1 MFKPDSATI
10 LSIFTA
16 PQKVVVP
23 RYQRNFAWGRTEAQ
37 ELMEDVKIKMSDPNF
52 NLFLGTVIFDISK
65 NSNGEMFV
73 IDGQQRI
80 TSASILLI
88 ACRQVA
94 KKKNSQLADAIQEK
108 ISFKDPYSGKYEGQ
122 RLLVSPSIRDVYDYI
137 SLDNWSGNFPDKI
150 GSKQVKRQVNKIRS
164 LFEYFLS
171 EIKDFKAKELETFV
185 RSLYDAYF
193 IKIDIENTSQAFDIF
208 ERMNARGLPLDV
220 ADLLKNHLFANIDNG
235 EIGEKWNEI
244 VENSGTTP
252 LRMLKYFWVSKN
264 GYVKKSDLYRGLK
277 EYSLKNGAEM
287 LVNELEDFSYF
298 YWMVREGELSDI
310 KEYLEEKGLFEITSN
325 ESYLRKFF
333 DSIEGIR
340 LFRITQIYPVLYSA
354 ICAYQKENERA
365 AKDILSLLEIFEKY
379 HFINNVICERV
390 GNEVEK
396 LYTDYARD
404 FNKEKF
410 GPLVSNLKKALL
422 QRLATKEE
430 FISNFVGLSYATD
443 SIALICYI
451 FDRINNNLVNARGG
465 QRVTL
470 FFPDASVQRKNFNIE
485 HFLSQKNKKSQEL
498 DRDTLELI
506 DNIGNLLVISRHTN
520 SDLGSLEPKAKIT
533 ALKEN
538 PVYTNN
544 LPYLIDFIS
553 EYEAKAENW
562 NKDLINERA
571 QELAEVSYDKIWSLK

>member
-1 MFKPDSATI
+1 MFKPDSASI

-23 RYQRNFAWGRTEAQ
+23 KYQRNFAWGKTEAQ
-37 ELMEDVKIKMSDPNF
+37 ELMEDVKAKTEDQNF

-65 NSNGEMFV
+65 SISGEMYV

-80 TSASILLI
+80 TTTSILLI

-122 RLLVSPSIRDVYDYI
+122 RLIVSPSVKEVYDYI
-137 SLDNWSGNFPDKI
+137 SQDSWAGEFPDKI
-150 GSKQVKRQVNKIRS
+150 GNKQVKRQVNKIKP
-164 LFEYFLS
+164 LFDYFLS
-171 EIKDFKAKELETFV
+171 EIRDLSSNDLEIFV

-193 IKIDIENTSQAFDIF
+193 IRIDIENTSQAFDIF

-220 ADLLKNHLFANIDNG
+220 ADLLKNHIFANINSD
-235 EIGEKWNEI
+235 EIEERWREI
-244 VENSGTTP
+244 IENSGSTP

-264 GYVKKSDLYRGLK
+264 GYVRKSDLYRGLK
-277 EYSLKNGAEM
+277 DYSTKNGPDS

-298 YWMVREGELSDI
+298 YWIVREGEISDM
-310 KEYLEEKGLFEITSN
+310 KEYLDDKGLNDITSN
-325 ESYLRKFF
+325 SSYLDRFF
-333 DSIEGIR
+333 SAIEGLR
-340 LFRITQIYPVLYSA
+340 LFRVTQVYPVLYSA
-354 ICAYQKENERA
+354 LSAYQNVKERS
-365 AKDILSLLEIFEKY
+365 AKDLLNLLEIFEKY

-410 GPLVSNLKKALL
+410 GPLVANLRKSLL

-430 FISNFVGLSYATD
+430 FISNFSELSYASD
-443 SIALICYI
+443 SISLICYV

-465 QRVTL
+465 QRVAL
-470 FFPDASVQRKNFNIE
+470 FFPDESVQRKNFNVE
-485 HFLSQKNKKSQEL
+485 HFLSQKQKKNETL
-498 DRDTLELI
+498 DKDTLEAI

-520 SDLGSLEPKAKIT
+520 SDLGSLDPAGKMDS
-533 ALKEN
+533 LKKN
-538 PVYTNN
+538 PSYTNN
-544 LPYLIDFIS
+544 LPYLVDFIS
-553 EYEAKAENW
+553 KYEKSTKKW
-562 NKDLINERA
+562 DKDLINKRA
-571 QELAEVSYDKIWSLK
+571 QELAELAYDKIWSFK